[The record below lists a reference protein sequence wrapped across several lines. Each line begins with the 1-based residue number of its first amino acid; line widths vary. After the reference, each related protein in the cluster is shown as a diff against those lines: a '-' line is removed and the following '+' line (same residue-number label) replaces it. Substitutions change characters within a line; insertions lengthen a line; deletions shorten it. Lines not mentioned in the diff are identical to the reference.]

1 MPPSQGQDGGQLAS
15 SGERQRLSGIR
26 PLGPEHP
33 ALCVWKPAVS
43 RLLDVADT
51 SEPLFPPLRG
61 EDNPTSPA
69 PRGWCRGNSR
79 EASWPPPSS
88 LPPSTNS
95 ERQENSGNVR
105 TIATASPSRA
115 SGERVPS
122 LVGGVRAR
130 RPSWTGL
137 GTFGRFVPCPP
148 RAKPGLDH
156 GDMTLNGTVPSDATR
171 AEGGEGGQ
179 RQGGLGG
186 GQRETGL
193 RTGRAGSQR
202 GNPETL
208 VLSSENTSQ
217 LSVHKSNEETIRG
230 GFNRT

>member
-1 MPPSQGQDGGQLAS
+1 M
-15 SGERQRLSGIR
+15 
-26 PLGPEHP
+26 
-33 ALCVWKPAVS
+33 S

-79 EASWPPPSS
+79 EASWPPPPS

-137 GTFGRFVPCPP
+137 GTFGPFVPCPP

-156 GDMTLNGTVPSDATR
+156 GDTTLNGTVPSGVTR
-171 AEGGEGGQ
+171 AEGREGGQ

-193 RTGRAGSQR
+193 RAGRAGSGAGIRRRWCFLQR
-202 GNPETL
+202 TRLN
-208 VLSSENTSQ
+208 
-217 LSVHKSNEETIRG
+217 
-230 GFNRT
+230 